1 MEKPPVEKPPV
12 EKPPAEQAASAR
24 PAAPTR
30 DPSCADKA
38 PECGHWA
45 SIGECDANPGYMM
58 VSCASSCNMCDMLD
72 YRKRCAVDET
82 VPNPNP
88 NPNPDPNPD
97 PTLTLTLNLSPN
109 PDPNPDPN
117 PIPSPNL
124 IPYPTQVPLSVGPGA
139 MDETFRLASGAAFA
153 HLEPSVLSADAALLQ
168 ASCTALAMH
177 RCAPHL
183 QLILREPHLSRDE
196 IVRLVEALRPLFPS
210 KGSLAVHEKCADA
223 RRIAKE
229 YGLGLHLSSVAAW
242 SAERA
247 EFDGPLGVSA
257 HSEAEARAAAEC
269 GVQWAFLSPVAHPTS
284 KPGDVGPPIGGQAV
298 LSAQRALPD
307 IDIVA
312 LGGISP
318 ESAARL
324 ASGGC
329 RAVAVLGGVFRDG
342 PGTQPEVAC
351 AAAASFCDALV
362 AASGQHE

>member
-1 MEKPPVEKPPV
+1 MFY
-12 EKPPAEQAASAR
+12 SAHVPCHHAR
-24 PAAPTR
+24 CRRCLRRMSPT
-30 DPSCADKA
+30 ALLFL
-38 PECGHWA
+38 
-45 SIGECDANPGYMM
+45 MM
-58 VSCASSCNMCDMLD
+58 ALATTTTTTTKLV
-72 YRKRCAVDET
+72 V
-82 VPNPNP
+82 
-88 NPNPDPNPD
+88 
-97 PTLTLTLNLSPN
+97 LT
-109 PDPNPDPN
+109 
-117 PIPSPNL
+117 
-124 IPYPTQVPLSVGPGA
+124 
-139 MDETFRLASGAAFA
+139 
-153 HLEPSVLSADAALLQ
+153 PSVLSTDAALLQ

-183 QLILREPHLSRDE
+183 QLILREPHLSSDE

-257 HSEAEARAAAEC
+257 HSEAEACAAAEC

-284 KPGDVGPPIGGQAV
+284 KPGDVRPPIGEQAV